1 MQTSLP
7 QWGCLL
13 KVLARRDYGQAQAPA
28 LLGQVNAEALVRDV
42 AEELVQIGVSTALEQ
57 KIAHVL
63 ATISCHGSIRAG
75 RRLGVDEM
83 NALLRQME
91 QTPGSG
97 QCNHGRPTFITLSH
111 DDLEKLFER
120 RWLIYLNRLIR
131 AFP

>member
-1 MQTSLP
+1 M
-7 QWGCLL
+7 
-13 KVLARRDYGQAQAPA
+13 
-28 LLGQVNAEALVRDV
+28 RDV

-91 QTPGSG
+91 QTPGSDSVIMAV
-97 QCNHGRPTFITLSH
+97 QPLSR
-111 DDLEKLFER
+111 LAMMIWKS
-120 RWLIYLNRLIR
+120 YLSAASRYI
-131 AFP
+131 